1 MTSLSSY
8 KDCWL
13 LDIGA
18 TSHMTFRKDCFEELN
33 ETIDGIVYFAD
44 KSSLKPKGMGTIRL
58 KMPGFPDFLL
68 KNVLYLP
75 ELQRSLLSLVEIR
88 QQGHSIHMF
97 DGIVEIRKSSD
108 NQVIMTGYEDGKLL
122 KLKGSS
128 ARVQNYAY
136 LSQHGEGNMSSS
148 SLWHARFGHLNY
160 NSLRLLRKNGVFGLP
175 TIPKEKNKCDACI
188 LGKHSKLPF
197 HESNFRASRKLELV
211 HSDLCGPMPT
221 PSANGNKYF
230 MTFVDDYSR
239 MCWIYC
245 LKTKSEAFQTFK
257 DFHALIEKQAQ

>member
-13 LDIGA
+13 LDTGA

-33 ETIDGIVYFAD
+33 ETINGIVYFAD

-58 KMPGFPDFLL
+58 KMPGFHDFLL

-75 ELQRSLLSLVEIR
+75 ELQRSLLSLVEIQ

-97 DGIVEIRKSSD
+97 DGIIEIRKSSD

-136 LSQHGEGNMSSS
+136 LS
-148 SLWHARFGHLNY
+148 
-160 NSLRLLRKNGVFGLP
+160 
-175 TIPKEKNKCDACI
+175 
-188 LGKHSKLPF
+188 
-197 HESNFRASRKLELV
+197 
-211 HSDLCGPMPT
+211 
-221 PSANGNKYF
+221 
-230 MTFVDDYSR
+230 
-239 MCWIYC
+239 
-245 LKTKSEAFQTFK
+245 
-257 DFHALIEKQAQ
+257 